1 MKHDKV
7 QYIAGHFTDIG
18 VDKSGSPMIARGLK
32 KLLTRSI
39 HLEILRHFH

>member
-7 QYIAGHFTDIG
+7 QYIAVHFTDIG

-32 KLLTRSI
+32 KLTDTVNTS
-39 HLEILRHFH
+39 